1 MFLDRMTTPDFL
13 FGGCNTMIPNTKPIF
28 TMRLLFVLSVLSA
41 LLISDTLN
49 AQRAPSK
56 FAVIGYLPEYRL
68 NSIKPDALSGIT
80 DLIYFG
86 LVPNKDGRLA
96 EPPIPRAAL
105 IKLQSIKQQAHCR
118 LLLSV
123 GGWDRSKGFAELT
136 SSALARQLF
145 IRNLVRY
152 CRLNGFHGIDYDW
165 EHPKTKIELTNYV
178 KLIKE
183 TSNACHPHSMIVTAA
198 QAAWQN
204 LGKDAY
210 QAVDRVHLMTYDHDF
225 PHATYDKSTKD
236 VERVIAWGC
245 APEKLTLGIPFY
257 GRDKDRKARTYAEI
271 TANQP
276 VDSTTDMIAG
286 FAFNGQ
292 ATVAKKVRYAAEQKL
307 AGVMIWELGQDSSR
321 SESRL
326 LEAIRK
332 QVKSAAVRK

>member
-1 MFLDRMTTPDFL
+1 
-13 FGGCNTMIPNTKPIF
+13 MIAKIKLRF
-28 TMRLLFVLSVLSA
+28 TVRLLFLLWVLSA

-56 FAVIGYLPEYRL
+56 FAVTGYLPEYRL
-68 NSIKPDALSGIT
+68 NSIKPDALNGVT

-86 LVPNKDGRLA
+86 LVPNKNGRLA

-105 IKLQSIKQQAHCR
+105 IKLQSIKQQSHCR

-123 GGWDRSKGFAELT
+123 GGWDRSNGFAELT
-136 SSALARQLF
+136 SSPATRQLF
-145 IRNLVRY
+145 IQKLVQY
-152 CRLNGFHGIDYDW
+152 CRQNGFHGIDYDW
-165 EHPKTKIELTNYV
+165 EHPKTKVELTNYV

-183 TSNACHPHSMIVTAA
+183 TSQASHPHNMIVTVA

-204 LGKDAY
+204 LGKDVY

-225 PHATYDKSTKD
+225 PQATYDKSTKD
-236 VERVIAWGC
+236 VERVIGWGC
-245 APEKLTLGIPFY
+245 TPEKLALGIPFY
-257 GRDKDRKARTYAEI
+257 GRNKDRKARTYAEI

-276 VDSTTDMIAG
+276 VDSTKDLIAG

-307 AGVMIWELGQDSSR
+307 AGVMIWELGQDSNR
-321 SESRL
+321 SEFGL

-332 QVKSAAVRK
+332 QIKSAATEK

>member
-1 MFLDRMTTPDFL
+1 M
-13 FGGCNTMIPNTKPIF
+13 NTAKIRFDKYDTIISKTKSQI
-28 TMRLLFVLSVLSA
+28 TMRLLFLLSVLSA
-41 LLISDTLN
+41 LLISDTLK
-49 AQRAPSK
+49 AQSAPSK

-68 NSIKPDALSGIT
+68 NSIKPDALNGVT

-86 LVPNKDGRLA
+86 LVPNKNGRLA

-105 IKLQSIKQQAHCR
+105 IKLQSIKQQTHCR

-123 GGWDRSKGFAELT
+123 GGWDRSNGFAELT
-136 SSALARQLF
+136 SSPATRQLF
-145 IRNLVRY
+145 IHNLVQY
-152 CRLNGFHGIDYDW
+152 CRQNGFDGIDYDW
-165 EHPKTKIELTNYV
+165 EHPKTKIELSNYV
-178 KLIKE
+178 KLLTE
-183 TSNACHPHSMIVTAA
+183 TSNTGHPHNMIVTVA

-204 LGKDAY
+204 LGKAAY

-225 PHATYDKSTKD
+225 PQATYDKSRKD
-236 VERVIAWGC
+236 VDRVIDWGC
-245 APEKLTLGIPFY
+245 APEKLALGIPFY
-257 GRDKDRKARTYAEI
+257 GRNKDRKARTYAEI
-271 TANQP
+271 TGNQP
-276 VDSTTDMIAG
+276 VDSTKDLIAG

>member
-1 MFLDRMTTPDFL
+1 MNPTRIRLDTHDTV
-13 FGGCNTMIPNTKPIF
+13 IAKTKTIISV
-28 TMRLLFVLSVLSA
+28 RLLFLFVLLSVA
-41 LLISDTLN
+41 LISETLP
-49 AQRAPSK
+49 AQNSPSK

-68 NSIKPDALSGIT
+68 DSIKPDAIRGVT

-86 LVPNKDGRLA
+86 LVPNKSGHLTN
-96 EPPIPRAAL
+96 PPIPRATL
-105 IKLQSIKQQAHCR
+105 IKLQSIKQQSDCR

-123 GGWDRSKGFAELT
+123 GGWDRSNGFAELT
-136 SSALARQLF
+136 SSPLTRQLF
-145 IRNLVRY
+145 IRNLVQY
-152 CRLNGFHGIDYDW
+152 CRQNGFHGIDYDW
-165 EHPKTKIELTNYV
+165 EHPKTKIELSNYV
-178 KLIKE
+178 KLITE
-183 TSNACHPHSMIVTAA
+183 TSTACHPHNMIVTVA

-225 PHATYDKSTKD
+225 PQATYDKSTKD
-236 VERVIAWGC
+236 VERVITWGC
-245 APEKLTLGIPFY
+245 APEKLALGIPFY
-257 GRDKDRKARTYAEI
+257 GRNKDRKARTYAEI

-276 VDSTTDMIAG
+276 VDSTRDLIAG

-321 SESRL
+321 LESRL

-332 QVKSAAVRK
+332 QIKSAATGK